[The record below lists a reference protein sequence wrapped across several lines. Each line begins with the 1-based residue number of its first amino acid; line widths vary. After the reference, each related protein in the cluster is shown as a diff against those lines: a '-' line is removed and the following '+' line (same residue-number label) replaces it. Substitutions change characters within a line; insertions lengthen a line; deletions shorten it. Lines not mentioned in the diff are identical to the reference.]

1 MLKLEHIFLKL
12 LFLYKIYFFICLI
25 FLNKYIADTKPQ
37 VRVVSNGNEA
47 VCLTEICSF
56 YFLDSSNFS
65 KVTKSFL
72 NNKTLTISIEPTL
85 TDEIKSLRIYLGEYY
100 CSPVTFV
107 NVDTLVCVME
117 TLIAG
122 KYDLRVKTEL
132 GDLVN
137 DVSITQIQVEIIVS
151 NVSPSTVNLIF
162 AFNKKINFLKN
173 KKIL

>member
-1 MLKLEHIFLKL
+1 MTNSILE
-12 LFLYKIYFFICLI
+12 
-25 FLNKYIADTKPQ
+25 
-37 VRVVSNGNEA
+37 G
-47 VCLTEICSF
+47 
-56 YFLDSSNFS
+56 
-65 KVTKSFL
+65 
-72 NNKTLTISIEPTL
+72 KTLTISIEPSL
-85 TDEIKSLRIYLGEYY
+85 TDEIKSVRIYLGEYY
-100 CSPVTFV
+100 CSPVSFV
-107 NVDTLVCVME
+107 NVNTLICEMG

-122 KYDLRVKTEL
+122 KYDLRVKTDL

>member
-1 MLKLEHIFLKL
+1 
-12 LFLYKIYFFICLI
+12 
-25 FLNKYIADTKPQ
+25 
-37 VRVVSNGNEA
+37 
-47 VCLTEICSF
+47 
-56 YFLDSSNFS
+56 
-65 KVTKSFL
+65 VTKSFL